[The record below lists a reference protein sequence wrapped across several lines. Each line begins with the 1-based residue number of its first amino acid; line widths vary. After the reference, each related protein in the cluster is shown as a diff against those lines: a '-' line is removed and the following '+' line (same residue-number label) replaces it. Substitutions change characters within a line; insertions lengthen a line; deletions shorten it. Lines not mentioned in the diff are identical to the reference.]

1 MVSCPPRR
9 RAPVASPSSPDSRR
23 SVAAAREGERLTEGA
38 RGRPELRRTIGSLAA
53 LVAGIV
59 VGTLVHRSGD
69 SGLLRAV
76 DAVGVIGQLWVAGL
90 RMTVLPLVVALTLVA
105 IVGAKREASI
115 RSVGLRAFALFLAML
130 AGASCLTLAIATP
143 ALTSHAADPAAAAS
157 FRSRMSDSPPPVS
170 STTGPAASLGDWLV
184 ALVPTNVFSAAVRGE
199 ILPLLLF
206 SGVFGLAVRRLARDD
221 HDLLRRLFE
230 GFAAAMMGVVGW
242 VMKIMPIGVFA
253 LCAVFASRL
262 GSQATSVIV
271 FYIVL
276 VSGILLAATLL
287 LYPITAFFGRAPLW
301 KFVRA
306 AAPAQLVAVSTRSSL
321 ASLPAM
327 VEGGR
332 KHLGLSESATG
343 FVLPLCVATFKLD
356 YGISSL
362 VRLLFVAHLLDI
374 PLGPPQIAA
383 FLMTQFLLSFSAA
396 GIPGAGSVRS
406 LPAFLAA
413 GVPIEGVLILNAVDA
428 IPDIFATL
436 ANVTADMSV
445 ATILSRRDRARG
457 VAESV
462 SASTAG

>member
-1 MVSCPPRR
+1 
-9 RAPVASPSSPDSRR
+9 
-23 SVAAAREGERLTEGA
+23 
-38 RGRPELRRTIGSLAA
+38 
-53 LVAGIV
+53 
-59 VGTLVHRSGD
+59 
-69 SGLLRAV
+69 
-76 DAVGVIGQLWVAGL
+76 
-90 RMTVLPLVVALTLVA
+90 MTVLPLVVALTLVA
-105 IVGAKREASI
+105 IVGARREESI
-115 RSVGLRAFALFLAML
+115 RAAGIRAFVLFVMML
-130 AGASCLTLAIATP
+130 VAASGLTLAIATP
-143 ALTSHAADPAAAAS
+143 ALASYAADPAAAAS
-157 FRSRMSDSPPPVS
+157 FQARMSEAPPA
-170 STTGPAASLGDWLV
+170 PAPASGSAPETSIGDWLV
-184 ALVPTNVFSAAVRGE
+184 ALVPTNVFSAAVRGQ

-206 SGVFGLAVRRLARDD
+206 SGLFGLAVRRLGRED
-221 HDLLRRLFE
+221 HDLLRRIFE

-242 VMKIMPIGVFA
+242 VMKVMPIGVFA

-262 GSQATSVIV
+262 GSRATGVIV

-287 LYPITAFFGRAPLW
+287 LYPITTILGRAPLG

-306 AAPAQLVAVSTRSSL
+306 AAPAQVVAVSTRSSL

-362 VRLLFVAHLLDI
+362 VRLLFVAHVLHI
-374 PLGPPQIAA
+374 PLGAPQIAA
-383 FLMTQFLLSFSAA
+383 FLTTQFLLSFSAA

-445 ATILSRRDRARG
+445 ATILSRKDRARG
-457 VAESV
+457 VVESL
-462 SASTAG
+462 SATG